1 MIAYVLVTALITSAK
16 TSKLQLYF
24 STILGFEHI
33 QNGSIIMIPQ
43 SSHAAQWQNI
53 TERVHYSA
61 SSSTVSLY
69 TVFTIQQSYLQSYF
83 HKLFGSTLTKGR
95 ETYRQITHTKQQ
107 LIPNKVNNVEI

>member
-1 MIAYVLVTALITSAK
+1 MIAYVLVTALITSK
-16 TSKLQLYF
+16 TSKLQSYF

-33 QNGSIIMIPQ
+33 QNGSIILIPQ

-61 SSSTVSLY
+61 SSSTVSLC

-83 HKLFGSTLTKGR
+83 HKIFGFTLTKGR
-95 ETYRQITHTKQQ
+95 ETYRQITS
-107 LIPNKVNNVEI
+107 N

>member
-69 TVFTIQQSYLQSYF
+69 TVFTIQYHIYSHTF
-83 HKLFGSTLTKGR
+83 TKSLVLPSQR
-95 ETYRQITHTKQQ
+95 VDRHIDRSHI
-107 LIPNKVNNVEI
+107 LNSN

>member
-43 SSHAAQWQNI
+43 RSHAESALLSIKQHSNLVYGIYNNHIYSHTFTKSWVLPSQRV
-53 TERVHYSA
+53 ERH
-61 SSSTVSLY
+61 
-69 TVFTIQQSYLQSYF
+69 
-83 HKLFGSTLTKGR
+83 
-95 ETYRQITHTKQQ
+95 RQITHPKQQ
-107 LIPNKVNNVEI
+107 LIPNKS